1 MVLTQE
7 CPTCQ
12 KAMVPIVYAHRTPD
26 LQKMENE
33 GLIKIAGCQVY
44 LGYTNGPTLFCNSC
58 KDAVWAD
65 KEDVA

>member
-1 MVLTQE
+1 
-7 CPTCQ
+7 
-12 KAMVPIVYAHRTPD
+12 MVPIVYAHRTPD

-65 KEDVA
+65 KGDVD